1 MKIHETINEYEGNK
15 KEFVVI
21 ELEEYKRHMTYI
33 TCSNKT
39 PIDQHKLE
47 KMKQREKD

>member
-21 ELEEYKRHMTYI
+21 ELEEYRRYMTFI
-33 TCSNKT
+33 ACFDK
-39 PIDQHKLE
+39 IEH
-47 KMKQREKD
+47 